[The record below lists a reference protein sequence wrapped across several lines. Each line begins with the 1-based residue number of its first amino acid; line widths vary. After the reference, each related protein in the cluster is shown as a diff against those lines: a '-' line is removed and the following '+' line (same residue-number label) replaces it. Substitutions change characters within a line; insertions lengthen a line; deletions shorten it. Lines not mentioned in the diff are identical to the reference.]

1 MNFCWTTLYVNN
13 MEESLKFYNEI
24 IGLRVLERRN
34 IGKEREREMVMLG
47 ETTGTKVELIY
58 NKNTNASVQN
68 HTISMGFE
76 VKSLDEAMEL
86 VKLKNIPIK
95 RGPIS
100 PIPSIKF
107 FFIDDPN
114 GIEIQIVQ
122 HN

>member
-1 MNFCWTTLYVNN
+1 MNFCWITLNVSN
-13 MEESLKFYNEI
+13 MEESLNFYHEI
-24 IGLRVLERRN
+24 IGLKISERFN
-34 IGKEREREMVMLG
+34 VGEDIEIAMLG
-47 ETTGTKVELIY
+47 ETDGTKVELIY
-58 NKNTNASVQN
+58 NKKQSVLSRSKGLS
-68 HTISMGFE
+68 IGFE

-86 VKLKNIPIK
+86 LKNKNIPIK

-100 PIPSIKF
+100 PLPSSRF

>member
-1 MNFCWTTLYVNN
+1 MNFCWITLNVSN
-13 MEESLKFYNEI
+13 MEESLNFYHEI
-24 IGLRVLERRN
+24 IGLKISERFN
-34 IGKEREREMVMLG
+34 VGEDIEIAMLG
-47 ETTGTKVELIY
+47 ETDGTKVELIY
-58 NKNTNASVQN
+58 NKKQN
-68 HTISMGFE
+68 VLSRSEGLSSGFE

-86 VKLKNIPIK
+86 LKNKNIPIK

-100 PIPSIKF
+100 PLPSSRF